1 MTSLYLKTAECNELH
16 SLWNSQKEHFKR
28 NLKVVNLQKFC
39 LLKSSSMTFNKSIV
53 IYRRSC
59 FLPKRKQKH
68 INCQKEIH
76 KNWTRMNSWNKLI
89 QMILLKWQNMI
100 LIFLMRD
107 FFFFFFFCGKV
118 RYGSSSGQ
126 ERKYLLEKFVCMP
139 RIHFSKRATAVN
151 KKKTTGKEQMFLKP
165 FWNGK

>member
-28 NLKVVNLQKFC
+28 NLKVVNLQKLC

-107 FFFFFFFCGKV
+107 FFFFFFLWQSSLWFFIRSGKKV
-118 RYGSSSGQ
+118 S
-126 ERKYLLEKFVCMP
+126 
-139 RIHFSKRATAVN
+139 A
-151 KKKTTGKEQMFLKP
+151 GKICLYAQNTF
-165 FWNGK
+165 